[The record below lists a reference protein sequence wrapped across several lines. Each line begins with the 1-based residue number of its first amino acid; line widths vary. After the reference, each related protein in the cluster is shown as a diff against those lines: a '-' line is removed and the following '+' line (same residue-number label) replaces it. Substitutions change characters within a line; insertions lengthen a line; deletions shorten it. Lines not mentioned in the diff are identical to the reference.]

1 MAMMLE
7 TVQSR
12 AGQPNDT
19 DSVDSQVVNVDIE
32 HASTS
37 RHRAA
42 RGYARGLLPP
52 CATTIRLTEGIM
64 NILDSRVDSCACSWC
79 SWVQCFGR
87 IQRPGT
93 YGRVPFPQYQDLVST
108 AAHDLALR
116 LYLYTESV
124 LLCIATFVLAMVYG
138 QDNMSCIRDRCCQ
151 AAPLP
156 VAIGVVQC
164 RKVT

>member
-42 RGYARGLLPP
+42 RGYARGLLPMFLVLLVLLGTMFRSHS
-52 CATTIRLTEGIM
+52 A
-64 NILDSRVDSCACSWC
+64 
-79 SWVQCFGR
+79 
-87 IQRPGT
+87 PG